1 MTEKEFFEALA
12 EVPGKWTFN
21 RFGIRQVNWV
31 GFRCHCPLTA
41 VAAYRTGRSFKT
53 HDFDIAARAIGLPV
67 ELAWDIVNAAD
78 TGEPKKLFEKLLKA
92 TRLA

>member
-12 EVPGKWTFN
+12 EVPGKWTFH

-53 HDFDIAARAIGLPV
+53 HDFDIAARDWPAGGVGLGHRQRGGYRR
-67 ELAWDIVNAAD
+67 
-78 TGEPKKLFEKLLKA
+78 TEK
-92 TRLA
+92 TI

>member
-1 MTEKEFFEALA
+1 
-12 EVPGKWTFN
+12 
-21 RFGIRQVNWV
+21 
-31 GFRCHCPLTA
+31 LT
-41 VAAYRTGRSFKT
+41 SQ
-53 HDFDIAARAIGLPV
+53 RAIGLPV